1 MSSFYSV
8 TVIGGKVIYLRMT
21 ITSEKCAEGED
32 DDSFWNKLKEGVTI
46 VFKCWMIL
54 LVVSQI

>member
-1 MSSFYSV
+1 MSSFYFV

-21 ITSEKCAEGED
+21 ITSGKCVDGED

-54 LVVSQI
+54 LVFLQI

>member
-21 ITSEKCAEGED
+21 ITSETCVEGEY
-32 DDSFWNKLKEGVTI
+32 DDSFWKKLKEGVTI
-46 VFKCWMIL
+46 VFKCKSVA
-54 LVVSQI
+54 VVS